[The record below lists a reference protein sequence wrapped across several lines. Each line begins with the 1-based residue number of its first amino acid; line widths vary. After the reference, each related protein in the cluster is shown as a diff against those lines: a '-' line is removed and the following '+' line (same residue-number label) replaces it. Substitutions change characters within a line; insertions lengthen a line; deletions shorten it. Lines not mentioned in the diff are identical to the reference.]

1 MASNSKLSEAKAKK
15 NDEFYTQYADIEKE
29 VNAYLEYDPDIFR
42 GKTILLPCDDP
53 ESSNFTIFFAQN
65 FERLGLKKLIS
76 TSYAVESKD
85 IKGEYIPSEFEQNSP
100 LFDWAST
107 RVKGKIFILEKDI
120 TGDGLINH
128 SDLEWD
134 YLKGDGDFRS
144 EEVCRLRDEADIIVT
159 NPPFSLF
166 REFVAWLIEGG
177 KKFLLIGNLNAIK
190 YKDCFPLLMKNQMWL
205 GATANGTDMVFA
217 VPEGAEVRESDRLKA
232 ERLGYKGNYTRLGNS
247 CWFSNLEHGKRHR
260 PLELMT
266 MEENLKFSRHKEIK
280 GQKSYLR
287 YDNFAAI
294 EVPFTDA
301 IPSDYE
307 GVMGVPISF
316 FDKYNP
322 EQFEIVGISQS
333 WFNGANKIYP
343 PQLQIDK
350 NGKESVVTKLN
361 DGPVIEL
368 DKPPTD
374 KTYYKVDGK
383 IYAQLYCRI
392 LIKKVQ
398 AK

>member
-1 MASNSKLSEAKAKK
+1 MASNSKLSEAKSKK

-29 VNAYLEYDPDIFR
+29 VNAYLEYDPDVFR

-287 YDNFAAI
+287 YDNFDAI

-316 FDKYNP
+316 LDKHNP

-333 WFNGANKIYP
+333 WFDYPKKIYP
-343 PQLQIDK
+343 QQIQIDK
-350 NGKESVVTKLN
+350 NGKESIVTKLN
-361 DGPVIEL
+361 DAPVLEL
-368 DKPPTD
+368 SEPPAN
-374 KTYYKVDGK
+374 KTYYKVDRK
-383 IYAQLYCRI
+383 LYTALYCRI

-398 AK
+398 R